1 MGQGMGSWRSS
12 GARLVFV
19 LFVTRAVGGCAY
31 ATPSVHVPESVPPL
45 SVAELTAAEIT
56 VVDAKNGVD
65 HETEGEVKSQTA
77 SILSRARRPA
87 GTSAGATRM
96 LVRVELVEHEQ
107 NIYDASL
114 RRDGCAVMG
123 MAGVP
128 VGQIVDRER
137 LSVDVTLQDAQA
149 GLTYKGSA
157 SANEYGSIYA
167 HARRRAL
174 ARALDRALADAA
186 THPQPTL

>member
-1 MGQGMGSWRSS
+1 
-12 GARLVFV
+12 
-19 LFVTRAVGGCAY
+19 VTRGVGACAY

-45 SVAELTAAEIT
+45 SVTELNAAEIT
-56 VVDAKNGVD
+56 VVDPKNGVD
-65 HETEGEVKSQTA
+65 RETEGEVRNQTA
-77 SILSRARRPA
+77 SILSRARRPP

-107 NIYDASL
+107 NIYAASL
-114 RRDGCAVMG
+114 HQDGCAIVG

-128 VGQIVDRER
+128 VGQIVDREN
-137 LSVDVTLQDAQA
+137 LLVDVTLQDAQA
-149 GLTYKGSA
+149 GLTYKGRA

-186 THPQPTL
+186 SHPQPTVQ

>member
-1 MGQGMGSWRSS
+1 MGQSMGTWKSA
-12 GARLVFV
+12 GARLGFV

-31 ATPSVHVPESVPPL
+31 ATPTVHMPESGPPL
-45 SVAELTAAEIT
+45 SDAELAAAEIT
-56 VVDAKNGVD
+56 VVDPKNGVD
-65 HETEGEVKSQTA
+65 RETEGEVRNQTA
-77 SILSRARRPA
+77 SVLSRARRPE
-87 GTSAGATRM
+87 GTSAGAMRM
-96 LVRVELVEHEQ
+96 LVRVELVEHEE

-114 RRDGCAVMG
+114 RRDGCAAVG

-137 LSVDVTLQDAQA
+137 LNVDVTLEDAQA

-174 ARALDRALADAA
+174 ARALDRALAAA
-186 THPQPTL
+186 AIHPRPTL